1 MDLNR
6 HSLDLSCDIALRP
19 MNMNSCHDN
28 ANDST
33 IISNLCLYSWV
44 VDANTDRGKARQS
57 CSAGPFARVH
67 LLFGRPNYAGF
78 VQYICRPCKVV
89 TPIRLIFCTSR
100 SPNYAALTFCRYCDS
115 SKVNGISYL
124 LNPLCSKLNDV
135 VMLNFLENICRPFGR
150 FAVTC
155 LYILDIFSI
164 RDQIFY
170 YE

>member
-1 MDLNR
+1 MTQRLFQTFVCTRGLWMLTLIEGKLAHPVPRVPSPASTSYSADPTMSVLCSTLVGLVSR
-6 HSLDLSCDIALRP
+6 HT
-19 MNMNSCHDN
+19 H
-28 ANDST
+28 ST
-33 IISNLCLYSWV
+33 NILYKQGSKIYV
-44 VDANTDRGKARQS
+44 AS
-57 CSAGPFARVH
+57 
-67 LLFGRPNYAGF
+67 
-78 VQYICRPCKVV
+78 
-89 TPIRLIFCTSR
+89 
-100 SPNYAALTFCRYCDS
+100 TFCRYCDS

-135 VMLNFLENICRPFGR
+135 VTLNFLENICRPFGR